1 MHHELS
7 LDSREACRFLSA
19 AYLGS
24 SYRGIDCTKG
34 PLMTAPM
41 VKTNLG
47 FDKPEYSEL
56 SAKDTSDDGIKC
68 ATSSRNLDPS
78 RSPEQ
83 SRISRKC
90 QSSICAEPVSAHF
103 KSMIG
108 IEPSFGESSLS
119 SQRYC
124 RPSSRKIGEAKS
136 FVVHRWTSRWII
148 WPLGIAFDQ
157 FSEHRAVGSIVW
169 RIVEP

>member
-1 MHHELS
+1 
-7 LDSREACRFLSA
+7 
-19 AYLGS
+19 
-24 SYRGIDCTKG
+24 
-34 PLMTAPM
+34 MTAPM

-108 IEPSFGESSLS
+108 IEPFGNGFSSD
-119 SQRYC
+119 RKC
-124 RPSSRKIGEAKS
+124 RLR
-136 FVVHRWTSRWII
+136 
-148 WPLGIAFDQ
+148 
-157 FSEHRAVGSIVW
+157 
-169 RIVEP
+169 